1 MSLNNNLQI
10 FCITNKKLN
19 FFDNLAYN
27 MVAVGKEKF
36 PTNYIKCDNKQNIY
50 HKEEYYS
57 ELTFHYWFWKNEL
70 NKYNNDTWI
79 GFCQKRRFWLQKKN
93 SLENNSKNDIKSKL
107 LYTVPEE
114 WKNFNSIICDPTDL
128 INPKFMKMIKRGW
141 KNLIKDPSII
151 FDQKKQTIKLH
162 FDMFHGNGKIDQAID
177 VMNEKDKDEFRNFI
191 HNSTCF
197 NPHIMFIS
205 KPDILNK
212 WFTDVFNWLERCEK
226 VFGFK
231 DLKGYDTKRLYAYL
245 SERYLSFWFKKYS
258 NSIEWPYIFID
269 TEKDNL

>member
-19 FFDNLAYN
+19 FFDNLEYN

-36 PTNYIKCDNKQNIY
+36 PANYIKCDNKKNIY

-70 NKYNNDTWI
+70 NKYNNDSWI
-79 GFCQKRRFWLQKKN
+79 GFCQKRRFWLQKKI
-93 SLENNSKNDIKSKL
+93 SLENDSKNDIKSKL
-107 LYTVPEE
+107 LYTVPDE
-114 WKNFNSIICDPTDL
+114 WKNFNSIICEPIDL

-162 FDMFHGNGKIDQAID
+162 FDMFHGYGKIDQAID

-258 NSIEWPYIFID
+258 NSIEWPYMFID
-269 TEKDNL
+269 TEKNNL